1 MSIGDVI
8 RRSARSLKSAK
19 GRTILTALAI
29 AVGGFTLTVTMA
41 AGNGIGNYTDNL
53 IATNLDPAELI
64 VARDKDALSFGGG
77 DGKPKEFEE
86 NVASISF
93 SGDGNTIQFKQ
104 VTDKDVAELRG
115 FPFAG
120 QVRES
125 YTLSVRYVS
134 REGQKK
140 YTASA
145 LAYNPAQKPELVAG
159 EVPKSGD
166 LQPGEIILPE
176 DYKSILGFSS
186 TQDMIG
192 KQVFINVRK
201 AFSVESVLS
210 TLQSQDLSGF
220 STEVV
225 QPIEKTISFKIVGVN
240 KKPATTIQP
249 GPLAMLLGSKDA
261 REIYDY
267 EYKDTS
273 DYGKYLAVL
282 VHVNDGNDEA
292 KLQTA
297 KTELEGKGYFVK
309 TSKDLQASLNQI
321 VQVFTALVGVFGAIT
336 VVASVFGI
344 VNTQYI
350 SVLERT
356 REIGLMK
363 ALGMRR
369 RDVRRLFM
377 LEAGWIGFIGG
388 ALGITGGL
396 ILGLLLNPVIDRKW
410 GLRFIFSPAQI
421 IMLAVTLIL
430 VAIFAGFLPARKAAK
445 LDPIEALRTE

>member
-1 MSIGDVI
+1 MSIIDVI

-41 AGNGIGNYTDNL
+41 AGNGISHYTDNL
-53 IATNLDPAELI
+53 IASNLDPAELI

-93 SGDGNTIQFKQ
+93 GGDGSTIQFKQ
-104 VTDKDVAELRG
+104 VTDKDVSELRSL
-115 FPFAG
+115 PFAG

-125 YTLSVRYVS
+125 YTLNIRYIS

-186 TQDMIG
+186 AEDMIG
-192 KQVFINVRK
+192 KQVSVNVRK
-201 AFSVESVLS
+201 TFSIESVLS
-210 TLQSQDLSGF
+210 ALQSQSLDADA
-220 STEVV
+220 T
-225 QPIEKTISFKIVGVN
+225 QPVDKSMTLKIVGVN
-240 KKPATTIQP
+240 KKPTTTLQP
-249 GPLAMLLGSKDA
+249 GPLPMLFGSKDA

-267 EYKDTS
+267 EYKNTS

-282 VHVNDGNDEA
+282 VHVNDGNDDA
-292 KLQTA
+292 KLQAA
-297 KTELEGKGYFVK
+297 KTNLESKGYFVK

-321 VQVFTALVGVFGAIT
+321 VQIFTVLVGVFGAIT

-363 ALGMRR
+363 SLGMRR

-377 LEAGWIGFIGG
+377 LEAGWIGLIGG
-388 ALGITGGL
+388 ILGIAGGL
-396 ILGLLLNPVIDRKW
+396 TLGLLLNPVIDRKW
-410 GLRFIFSPAQI
+410 GLHFIFDPVQI
-421 IMLAVTLIL
+421 VTLEIAL
-430 VAIFAGFLPARKAAK
+430 ISVAVFAGFLPARKAAK